1 MELFDKR
8 IVHPAHDREFRRL
21 RDCLALVRE
30 VVKLVD
36 YEPPAVEKSLEVSEG
51 PRYRLAASVTNDR
64 SGKIRRK
71 AVERQDTMRPS
82 LIVIHDPES
91 YYQLLALQTNHVE
104 NILRPVHASFMLVR
118 DVSRFAAPAL
128 NFIRFGTNEDWN
140 LAKLLCAL
148 S

>member
-1 MELFDKR
+1 VELFDKR

-21 RDCLALVRE
+21 RDSLALVRE

-36 YEPPAVEKSLEVSEG
+36 YEPPAVEKLLEVSEG
-51 PRYRLAASVTNDR
+51 PRCRLAASVTNDR

-91 YYQLLALQTNHVE
+91 YRLLALQTNHVE
-104 NILRPVHASFMLVR
+104 NILRPVHVSFMLVR
-118 DVSRFAAPAL
+118 DLSRFAAPAL
-128 NFIRFGTNEDWN
+128 NCI
-140 LAKLLCAL
+140 
-148 S
+148 